1 MIVVLAPRM
10 RSRTWR
16 PAFGMAV
23 VLILAASAIVACG
36 GGNSITT
43 TPPSNNGTPPG
54 SYAVTVYA
62 FTQSNT
68 SDGTNA
74 HADASVAIRLT
85 VN

>member
-16 PAFGMAV
+16 LAFGMAV

-43 TPPSNNGTPPG
+43 MPPSNTGTPPG
-54 SYAVTVYA
+54 SYTITVSA